1 VSNNSDTSV
10 PMTLYIEC
18 FGIILASVK
27 LRNKSKKLKRNL
39 RVSSTCKILKF
50 YLLLA
55 AITAV
60 LSGCFDFVEEIKL
73 HDNGS
78 GAVKYKLN
86 LSKSKTK
93 IGGIMLMDSIR
104 GFPVP
109 SKEKIQKKLSEMK
122 SLLNGQEGISN
133 VKITEN
139 WSEYIF
145 QLTMDFEHVN
155 KLNLALKKTLAKEEK
170 AKKYVY
176 DAYSYSESKF
186 SRNYIAQDY
195 NEFSQWKTDVS
206 TVLEGAN
213 LILIHRFDEP
223 IVSKENAKYM
233 LSKNSKSVMFRA
245 SFLDLK
251 EKKVTLQNTVSLK

>member
-1 VSNNSDTSV
+1 
-10 PMTLYIEC
+10 
-18 FGIILASVK
+18 
-27 LRNKSKKLKRNL
+27 
-39 RVSSTCKILKF
+39 
-50 YLLLA
+50 
-55 AITAV
+55 
-60 LSGCFDFVEEIKL
+60 
-73 HDNGS
+73 
-78 GAVKYKLN
+78 
-86 LSKSKTK
+86 
-93 IGGIMLMDSIR
+93 MLMDSIR